1 MKTPLVIVIA
11 IVVGIL
17 GFLVFYSQQRDAT
30 TQQAQQ
36 QETTVSAPAA
46 GGPAPATAS
55 EHK

>member
-30 TQQAQQ
+30 TQAQQ
-36 QETTVSAPAA
+36 GIAAEAPAQ
-46 GGPAPATAS
+46 GGAAPAHATG
-55 EHK
+55 EK

>member
-1 MKTPLVIVIA
+1 MKTPHVIVIA

-17 GFLVFYSQQRDAT
+17 GFLVFYSQQHEMT
-30 TQQAQQ
+30 NQAQK

-46 GGPAPATAS
+46 SGPAPATAA

>member
-17 GFLVFYSQQRDAT
+17 GFLVFYSQQHEMT
-30 TQQAQQ
+30 TQAQQ
-36 QETTVSAPAA
+36 QGVSVEASAP